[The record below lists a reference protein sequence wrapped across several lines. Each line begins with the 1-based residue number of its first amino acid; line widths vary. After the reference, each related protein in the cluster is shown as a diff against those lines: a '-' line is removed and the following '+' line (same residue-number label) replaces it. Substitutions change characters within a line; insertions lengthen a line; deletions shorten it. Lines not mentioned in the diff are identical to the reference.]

1 MVRRKDLGN
10 GIGNSVGSFPVE
22 LMTTGLPFEVPLCG
36 RLYLSKW
43 NSEFIPL
50 KGIVFEGLGVWV
62 FFNVKWE
69 IKQSKSFRCLHFSA
83 QWWYLVGLMKSQ
95 SGTGFPI
102 IFLDTRLERIRACV
116 AFYEF
121 SWGSRS
127 LQSKH
132 WRCAEKFVTINI
144 LLFVSDFLFEMGMF
158 PPTELFFLHFPT
170 WPYLM

>member
-1 MVRRKDLGN
+1 MVWRKDLGN
-10 GIGNSVGSFPVE
+10 GIGNSVGSFPVG
-22 LMTTGLPFEVPLCG
+22 LMITGLPFEVPLCG

-43 NSEFIPL
+43 NSGFIPL

-62 FFNVKWE
+62 LFNVKWE
-69 IKQSKSFRCLHFSA
+69 IKQSKSFLCSVVISCWPHEN
-83 QWWYLVGLMKSQ
+83 Q

-144 LLFVSDFLFEMGMF
+144 LLFVSDFLFEIGMF

-170 WPYLM
+170 WSYLM